1 MKRYGSKRTEKA
13 KKLHI
18 EARTK
23 SAKQTRKKSKSKRD
37 HLAEV
42 YLTRI
47 NQLKMS
53 FPVANLK
60 IATALVTPSIS
71 EKDFFT
77 RYGRS
82 KFVLKKQLDKD
93 SNYGEKK

>member
-1 MKRYGSKRTEKA
+1 MKQYGSKRTGKA

-18 EARTK
+18 KTRVK
-23 SAKQTRKKSKSKRD
+23 SAKQTRKKIKSKRD
-37 HLAEV
+37 QLAEI

-53 FPVANLK
+53 FPVANLE

-71 EKDFFT
+71 EKDFLPGT
-77 RYGRS
+77 GGLSLY
-82 KFVLKKQLDKD
+82 LK
-93 SNYGEKK
+93 NN

>member
-1 MKRYGSKRTEKA
+1 MKRYGSKRTENA

-23 SAKQTRKKSKSKRD
+23 SAKHTRKKIKSKRD